1 MRRLAFLAIVLLL
14 LGTIRHV
21 HGQVPAGLPPGP
33 DDRFK
38 ADLLLFVAHPDDDTL
53 AGTYLAKILEEGK
66 RVAVVYGTPG
76 DSGGNQNGPERA
88 SSLGAIRQIEAR
100 RGLASLG
107 ITNVWF
113 LSGHDTAGQDP
124 VRSLA
129 NWGHG
134 RVLSEAVR
142 LVRLTRPE
150 VILTWMPMQVAGEN
164 HGDHQAASVLAI
176 EAFDLAGDPAAF
188 PEQVAAPTEQFEWLL
203 EGLRPWQPKKIY
215 FMSDAMDTRFMDGHG
230 PSYSV
235 TALSKK
241 GDKYWEY
248 AYRQLQSHVTQY
260 REELEQLAKA
270 DAATRE
276 KMVTGAQP
284 GDALLDPLRFI
295 RGKSYVRSAVTADV
309 FDGITDAPVSVE
321 SPSGTGAGSLAGV
334 SVGLGGPWHFYH
346 RFWTAHS
353 VAELGG
359 IDLHEIGPL
368 GGGATV
374 RVPIVVINHEATPKQ
389 VTITTR
395 LPAGWREMDRPAT
408 VTVPARGELQFM
420 SRLMA
425 PASAAG
431 GTVDAVYEAAGATAL
446 TVRLVMQP
454 GSNPLPQD

>member
-1 MRRLAFLAIVLLL
+1 MRRIAFLAIVFLL

-21 HGQVPAGLPPGP
+21 HGQAPAGLPPGP

-241 GDKYWEY
+241 GEKYWEY

-284 GDALLDPLRFI
+284 GDALLDPLRLI
-295 RGKSYVRSAVTADV
+295 RGKSVRAKR
-309 FDGITDAPVSVE
+309 G
-321 SPSGTGAGSLAGV
+321 
-334 SVGLGGPWHFYH
+334 
-346 RFWTAHS
+346 
-353 VAELGG
+353 
-359 IDLHEIGPL
+359 
-368 GGGATV
+368 
-374 RVPIVVINHEATPKQ
+374 
-389 VTITTR
+389 
-395 LPAGWREMDRPAT
+395 DR
-408 VTVPARGELQFM
+408 
-420 SRLMA
+420 
-425 PASAAG
+425 
-431 GTVDAVYEAAGATAL
+431 
-446 TVRLVMQP
+446 
-454 GSNPLPQD
+454 

>member
-1 MRRLAFLAIVLLL
+1 MRRIALAATVFLL
-14 LGTIRHV
+14 LGTVRHV
-21 HGQVPAGLPPGP
+21 HGQAPAGLPPGP

-38 ADLLLFVAHPDDDTL
+38 SDLLLFVAHPDDDTL

-176 EAFDLAGDPAAF
+176 EAFDLAGDPSAF
-188 PEQVAAPTEQFEWLL
+188 PEQVAVPTEQFEWLL

-241 GDKYWEY
+241 GEKYWEY
-248 AYRQLQSHVTQY
+248 AYRQLQS
-260 REELEQLAKA
+260 A
-270 DAATRE
+270 DTATRE

-284 GDALLDPLRFI
+284 GDALLDPLRLV

-309 FDGITDAPVSVE
+309 FDGITDEPVGVA
-321 SPSGTGAGSLAGV
+321 SGSGMEDGSLAGV
-334 SVGLGGPWHFYH
+334 SIELGGPWHFYH
-346 RFWTAHS
+346 RFWKAHS

-359 IDLHEIGPL
+359 IDLHEVGPL
-368 GGGATV
+368 GGGRA
-374 RVPIVVINHEATPKQ
+374 RADCRHQSRSDAEASHDHD
-389 VTITTR
+389 TIAGGLAGAGSAR
-395 LPAGWREMDRPAT
+395 DRDGACARRAAVDVAAGWPGVCAWRDRRRR
-408 VTVPARGELQFM
+408 VRGGRRDAGHRASGHAAGQQ
-420 SRLMA
+420 
-425 PASAAG
+425 SAAAEL
-431 GTVDAVYEAAGATAL
+431 AVQRQPWL
-446 TVRLVMQP
+446 T
-454 GSNPLPQD
+454 PLS

>member
-1 MRRLAFLAIVLLL
+1 MRRIAVSLGLLL
-14 LGTIRHV
+14 LLAPV
-21 HGQVPAGLPPGP
+21 PQLLGQSAAPPAP

-53 AGTYLAKILEEGK
+53 AGTYLAKILEDGK

-100 RGLASLG
+100 RGLATLG

-134 RVLSEAVR
+134 RVLAEAVR

-164 HGDHQAASVLAI
+164 HGDHQASSVLAI

-215 FMSDAMDTRFMDGHG
+215 FMSDAMDTRFMEGHG
-230 PSYSV
+230 PSYPV

-241 GDKYWEY
+241 GEKYWEY
-248 AYRQLQSHVTQY
+248 AYRQLQAHVTQY

-270 DAATRE
+270 DQATRE

-284 GDALLDPLRFI
+284 GDALLDPLRLI
-295 RGKSYVRSAVTADV
+295 RGKSHVRSAVTADV
-309 FDGITDAPVSVE
+309 FDGITDAPL
-321 SPSGTGAGSLAGV
+321 SGGVAGSSGPDGSLTGV
-334 SVGLGGPWHFYH
+334 SIGLGGPWHFYH
-346 RFWTAHS
+346 RFWKAHS
-353 VAELGG
+353 VAELAA

-368 GGGATV
+368 GGGSSV
-374 RVPIVVINHEATPKQ
+374 RVPIVVINHDSTPKQ
-389 VTITTR
+389 VTVSTR
-395 LPAGWREMDRPAT
+395 LPAGWRELDRPAT
-408 VTVPARGELQFM
+408 VTVPARGELEFT
-420 SRLMA
+420 SRLVG
-425 PASAAG
+425 PASATG
-431 GTVDAVYEAAGATAL
+431 GTVDAVYESAGAAPV